1 MPNLKIASTVA
12 LFLCTV
18 FASEDRIRHARDG
31 SIGNLPSILT
41 RIFNSDFF
49 LATPWTW
56 RNSSVSAATGS
67 LSPSLS
73 PDAIVSPT
81 PSPIPLGTGIFR
93 PAFNPVPSQVSRSN
107 RSHHGAVGLVAQNHS
122 AADNASNSNPCT
134 INIREATIERWY
146 TSEFIWPTYYFA
158 SMVID
163 STLTYSVQ
171 TQGEFNVTTALS
183 WALGLAVVTTM
194 SWNTDMSTSLIEFIP
209 TTLPG
214 PIAATTEVLTVN
226 LFSPLPS
233 GPLTKPDLV
242 DSLDLHIVTPPSAT
256 ITGPSNTQYVAPSG
270 TPFVYFTE
278 YEVERS
284 EPMTDALG
292 NVYYTHSII
301 TSNFSSPLAFDYS
314 GDSLESSSTATGI
327 IPSNFVAQIP
337 ESTCVPGTYTGS
349 VTVLIV
355 VNVIYAYV
363 GKGNMVHIESSV
375 GAIGLP
381 GFPKMRSKAY
391 VETSASVEAPE
402 PQPSAAASVNPGL
415 TGNELAA
422 LLSQFQNW
430 AIAIAHLESSAQGL
444 NPPTLIL
451 IGTEASETEANP
463 TQAPTADSGNG
474 VPQNGGPGAQTA
486 AQPGQN
492 GLGSDSRPPVV
503 VIGGSSF
510 TMGSSSAF
518 VIGQQTLA
526 PGGPAIAVGGTT
538 VSLAPSATAVVVNGA
553 TTPLS
558 DVQQAAPN
566 PPVITIGSS
575 AYTANAATQYY
586 LGPGQTL
593 KPGGAASV
601 DGTVVSLGPSA
612 SYVVVGGS
620 TQAFPAAMITA
631 APANPGVGP
640 FVVGGQTLAPG
651 GKVVLGGTT
660 ISLDSM
666 GSNLVING
674 YSKAVGGAAAANQP
688 LITVAGSNYAAAD
701 GTSFVVAGQTITPG
715 GRIVVSGTTLSLDA
729 SVKSIYVNGVP
740 TAIPTNYP
748 FSTLYPALT
757 FQGTSITPQAASAG
771 AQPAYVIGGATL
783 TPGGRIVVSGTTLS
797 LAPFATALLVNGAT
811 STLNPAVLTSL
822 PAIPFGS
829 TSLSPILG
837 PGRSYVIDG
846 QTLTPGGRIT
856 VSGTTLS
863 LLPTPT
869 AVVINGATY
878 ALSPST
884 PNSAAASAS
893 TNAPLLTLG
902 GRTYTALPGSSG
914 AQPTYVI
921 GSQTLTAGGS
931 IVLAGGTTVSLAPQ
945 ATALVVN
952 GATTVLFPATATGSA
967 TLGNRLA
974 ELTIGGSTYT
984 ALAAGGVAGPT
995 FVINGVTLTPGGTVV
1010 LGPGTTV
1017 VLQSANGG
1025 AAVAVVAGVTTETF
1039 AGASQTGSGGSAV
1052 ATAAGGEGAK
1062 ETGKGKGKKNTAA
1075 LTGVDGIWMAIF
1087 GLWGFMGVVFWMF

>member
-81 PSPIPLGTGIFR
+81 PSPIPLGTGIIR

-292 NVYYTHSII
+292 NVYYTHSTM

-355 VNVIYAYV
+355 VNVIYAY
-363 GKGNMVHIESSV
+363 
-375 GAIGLP
+375 
-381 GFPKMRSKAY
+381 
-391 VETSASVEAPE
+391 
-402 PQPSAAASVNPGL
+402 
-415 TGNELAA
+415 
-422 LLSQFQNW
+422 NW

-631 APANPGVGP
+631 APANPGVGS

-674 YSKAVGGAAAANQP
+674 YSKA
-688 LITVAGSNYAAAD
+688 
-701 GTSFVVAGQTITPG
+701 
-715 GRIVVSGTTLSLDA
+715 
-729 SVKSIYVNGVP
+729 
-740 TAIPTNYP
+740 
-748 FSTLYPALT
+748 
-757 FQGTSITPQAASAG
+757 
-771 AQPAYVIGGATL
+771 PAYVIGGATL

-984 ALAAGGVAGPT
+984 ALAAGGAAGPT

-1025 AAVAVVAGVTTETF
+1025 AAVAVVAGMTTETF

>member
-31 SIGNLPSILT
+31 SI
-41 RIFNSDFF
+41 
-49 LATPWTW
+49 ATPWTW

-292 NVYYTHSII
+292 NVYYTHSTM

-415 TGNELAA
+415 
-422 LLSQFQNW
+422 
-430 AIAIAHLESSAQGL
+430 
-444 NPPTLIL
+444 
-451 IGTEASETEANP
+451 TEANP

-984 ALAAGGVAGPT
+984 ALAAGGAAGPT

-1052 ATAAGGEGAK
+1052 ATAAGGEGVK

>member
-31 SIGNLPSILT
+31 SI
-41 RIFNSDFF
+41 
-49 LATPWTW
+49 ATPWTW

-415 TGNELAA
+415 
-422 LLSQFQNW
+422 
-430 AIAIAHLESSAQGL
+430 
-444 NPPTLIL
+444 
-451 IGTEASETEANP
+451 TEANP

-984 ALAAGGVAGPT
+984 ALAAGGAAGPT

>member
-1 MPNLKIASTVA
+1 
-12 LFLCTV
+12 
-18 FASEDRIRHARDG
+18 
-31 SIGNLPSILT
+31 
-41 RIFNSDFF
+41 
-49 LATPWTW
+49 
-56 RNSSVSAATGS
+56 
-67 LSPSLS
+67 
-73 PDAIVSPT
+73 
-81 PSPIPLGTGIFR
+81 
-93 PAFNPVPSQVSRSN
+93 
-107 RSHHGAVGLVAQNHS
+107 
-122 AADNASNSNPCT
+122 ASNSNPCT

-292 NVYYTHSII
+292 NVYYTHSTM

-327 IPSNFVAQIP
+327 IPPNFVAQIP

-402 PQPSAAASVNPGL
+402 PQPSAAASVNPG
-415 TGNELAA
+415 
-422 LLSQFQNW
+422 
-430 AIAIAHLESSAQGL
+430 
-444 NPPTLIL
+444 
-451 IGTEASETEANP
+451 TEASETEANP
-463 TQAPTADSGNG
+463 TQAPTADSGSG

-631 APANPGVGP
+631 APANPGVGS

-967 TLGNRLA
+967 TL
-974 ELTIGGSTYT
+974 
-984 ALAAGGVAGPT
+984 
-995 FVINGVTLTPGGTVV
+995 
-1010 LGPGTTV
+1010 
-1017 VLQSANGG
+1017 
-1025 AAVAVVAGVTTETF
+1025 
-1039 AGASQTGSGGSAV
+1039 
-1052 ATAAGGEGAK
+1052 
-1062 ETGKGKGKKNTAA
+1062 
-1075 LTGVDGIWMAIF
+1075 
-1087 GLWGFMGVVFWMF
+1087 

>member
-1 MPNLKIASTVA
+1 
-12 LFLCTV
+12 
-18 FASEDRIRHARDG
+18 
-31 SIGNLPSILT
+31 
-41 RIFNSDFF
+41 
-49 LATPWTW
+49 
-56 RNSSVSAATGS
+56 
-67 LSPSLS
+67 
-73 PDAIVSPT
+73 
-81 PSPIPLGTGIFR
+81 
-93 PAFNPVPSQVSRSN
+93 
-107 RSHHGAVGLVAQNHS
+107 
-122 AADNASNSNPCT
+122 CT

-402 PQPSAAASVNPGL
+402 PQPSAAASVNP
-415 TGNELAA
+415 
-422 LLSQFQNW
+422 
-430 AIAIAHLESSAQGL
+430 
-444 NPPTLIL
+444 
-451 IGTEASETEANP
+451 EANP

-967 TLGNRLA
+967 TL
-974 ELTIGGSTYT
+974 
-984 ALAAGGVAGPT
+984 
-995 FVINGVTLTPGGTVV
+995 
-1010 LGPGTTV
+1010 
-1017 VLQSANGG
+1017 
-1025 AAVAVVAGVTTETF
+1025 
-1039 AGASQTGSGGSAV
+1039 
-1052 ATAAGGEGAK
+1052 
-1062 ETGKGKGKKNTAA
+1062 
-1075 LTGVDGIWMAIF
+1075 
-1087 GLWGFMGVVFWMF
+1087 